1 MVISNKN
8 QVIDRLH
15 PIGVKIKN
23 RYRLTKPGST
33 KETYHIT
40 LDLKDSGLTFKA
52 GDSLGIYAQNDPRLV
67 EHILNAMRLVGSEQ
81 LKDPRSEELISV
93 KEFFTRKA
101 NLSRLTSSFLKLFYD
116 YENSHDK
123 KNHLGHLLQKENK
136 PLLSEFLSSHDP
148 LDLFKEYQDVDI
160 PLQEICAQFGPLLP
174 RFYSVA
180 SSLKASPDQV
190 DLVVA
195 VSTFTHSGEQ
205 RFGVASH
212 FLCHLAEPMKTPV
225 PLYVQ
230 PSTHFALTEDHTA
243 PIIMIGPGT
252 GIAPFRAFL
261 QERLEVG
268 STGKNWLFFGERNQS
283 HDFFYEDFWS
293 HLQSENRLQL
303 STAFSRDQD
312 TKTYVQHR
320 IHEQA
325 AEFWRWMQDGAIIYI
340 CGDAHHMAKDVAAA
354 IEHVAKEQGN
364 LSEEAAKAYIKALKA
379 EKRYLLDVY

>member
-1 MVISNKN
+1 
-8 QVIDRLH
+8 
-15 PIGVKIKN
+15 
-23 RYRLTKPGST
+23 
-33 KETYHIT
+33 
-40 LDLKDSGLTFKA
+40 
-52 GDSLGIYAQNDPRLV
+52 
-67 EHILNAMRLVGSEQ
+67 
-81 LKDPRSEELISV
+81 
-93 KEFFTRKA
+93 
-101 NLSRLTSSFLKLFYD
+101 
-116 YENSHDK
+116 
-123 KNHLGHLLQKENK
+123 
-136 PLLSEFLSSHDP
+136 
-148 LDLFKEYQDVDI
+148 
-160 PLQEICAQFGPLLP
+160 
-174 RFYSVA
+174 
-180 SSLKASPDQV
+180 
-190 DLVVA
+190 VA